1 MNPTVILNDAIGNPG
16 NLAEI
21 RFLRILWQPPQWRSW
36 PLSIGFW
43 SR

>member
-21 RFLRILWQPPQWRSW
+21 RFLRIL
-36 PLSIGFW
+36 
-43 SR
+43 